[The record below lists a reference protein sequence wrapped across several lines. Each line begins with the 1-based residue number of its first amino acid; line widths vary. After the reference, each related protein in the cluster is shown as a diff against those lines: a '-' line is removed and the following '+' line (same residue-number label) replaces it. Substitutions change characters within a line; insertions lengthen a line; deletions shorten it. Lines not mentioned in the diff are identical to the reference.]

1 VVSLLYSP
9 HNQPI
14 WDSQCQL
21 LEFSGNLLREGT
33 KLGRNDQC
41 SEIPSDD
48 PHSVGNRS
56 ELPIASFIQL
66 HLRNMYP
73 ALYIRESLRHPSSFF
88 FFFGFFVFL
97 TSCLFLLGCFSK
109 TGSVHEA
116 RGQPGRQS

>member
-41 SEIPSDD
+41 SEIPNDD
-48 PHSVGNRS
+48 PHSVGKQS

-66 HLRNMYP
+66 HNSHTILQMDHVWVQNTNY
-73 ALYIRESLRHPSSFF
+73 
-88 FFFGFFVFL
+88 
-97 TSCLFLLGCFSK
+97 
-109 TGSVHEA
+109 
-116 RGQPGRQS
+116 